1 MEDKILLEVKGLT
14 YSERPSGAYALLLES
29 VEEKIKIPIVIGAFE
44 AQSIAIALDK
54 ISKPPRPMT
63 HDLFQDITNKYQI
76 ELKEVL
82 IKDLQD
88 GIFYASLVFNSGNTE
103 QQIDSRPSDAIALAL
118 RADCPI
124 FSTKDVLNKAGM
136 TTSLTNLK
144 QTVEKV
150 TITNSSDFLDDLSSI
165 SKNKLEEILNNAI
178 VSEDYELAARIRD
191 ELKKNKWKS

>member
-1 MEDKILLEVKGLT
+1 
-14 YSERPSGAYALLLES
+14 
-29 VEEKIKIPIVIGAFE
+29 
-44 AQSIAIALDK
+44 
-54 ISKPPRPMT
+54 MT

>member
-1 MEDKILLEVKGLT
+1 M
-14 YSERPSGAYALLLES
+14 
-29 VEEKIKIPIVIGAFE
+29 
-44 AQSIAIALDK
+44 
-54 ISKPPRPMT
+54 SKPPRPMT
-63 HDLFQDITNKYQI
+63 HDLFQEITNKYQI

-136 TTSLTNLK
+136 TTSLANLK